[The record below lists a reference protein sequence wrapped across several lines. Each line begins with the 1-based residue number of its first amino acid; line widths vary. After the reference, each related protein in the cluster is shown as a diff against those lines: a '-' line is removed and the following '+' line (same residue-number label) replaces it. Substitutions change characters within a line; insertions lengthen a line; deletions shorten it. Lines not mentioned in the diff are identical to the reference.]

1 MRMDTSQGTITQ
13 PGQDGGVRPASNQ
26 AAARAAGIIL
36 ECRVYLHDALAAAA
50 ALDAAEHLG
59 VFTRLAAGPATP
71 AALAHDC
78 AVGERGATL
87 LLAALTSL
95 GLTETAGDGAYRL
108 AQPAPDRLHT
118 YFKPLAQVIRDDRPP
133 LAADTLEGAAAL
145 YPETVPLLGA
155 LFAPAAERVAAHL
168 AAPDLRILDVGA
180 GAAPWSLA
188 LAVREPGCRITA
200 VDLPAVL
207 PTTRCAVAAAS
218 CDAQFAYLAG
228 DCFVVEWGRAAYD
241 LAIAGNL
248 CHLFDA
254 DANRRLLGRLFD
266 ALRPGGRLAIV
277 DILPNEP
284 FDGPLSVALYALGL
298 MLRTE
303 HGRVYPFSTYASW
316 LHEAG
321 YRAVEWIDL
330 GGAPPLS
337 LITARRP

>member
-1 MRMDTSQGTITQ
+1 MPSSQSSITQ
-13 PGQDGGVRPASNQ
+13 PGQGGAVRSVLDQ
-26 AAARAAGIIL
+26 ADAKGALVNL
-36 ECRVYLHDALAAAA
+36 ERRVYLHDALAAAA
-50 ALDAAEHLG
+50 AVDAAEQLG

-78 AVGERGATL
+78 ALGERGATL

-95 GLTETAGDGAYRL
+95 GLAEVTEDGAYHL
-108 AQPAPDRLHT
+108 ALPAPHRLHA
-118 YFKPLAQVIRDDRPP
+118 YFRPLAQVIRDDQPP

-145 YPETVPLLGA
+145 YPETVPMLGA
-155 LFAPAAERVAAHL
+155 LFAPAAERAAAHL
-168 AAPDLRILDVGA
+168 AAPDLRVLDAGA

-188 LAVREPGCRITA
+188 LAAREPSCHITA

-207 PTTRCAVAAAS
+207 PATRHAVAAAG
-218 CDAQFAYLAG
+218 CEAQFAYLAG
-228 DCFVVEWGRAAYD
+228 DCFSVEWGRASYD

-254 DANRRLLGRLFD
+254 DANRRLLGRLFV

-277 DILPNEP
+277 DVLPNEQ
-284 FDGPLSVALYALGL
+284 FDGPQSVALYALGL

-303 HGRVYPFSTYASW
+303 RGRVYSFSTYAGW
-316 LHEAG
+316 LHDTG
-321 YRAVEWIDL
+321 YSAVERIDIR
-330 GGAPPLS
+330 GAPPLS